1 MAGGGKKIQSIT
13 LTKRFVIIIN
23 YIINIITINY
33 IYYIYNYIIII
44 INTEET
50 ETGKIKQI

>member
-1 MAGGGKKIQSIT
+1 MGGKKIQSIT

-23 YIINIITINY
+23 YIINIIIINY
-33 IYYIYNYIIII
+33 ILYNYIIII